1 MRSSNKNNRAKC
13 RYAVFFITLAVAV
26 SHAQSPSPILF
37 GLKKTAITAG
47 EPVLLDVKV
56 RNAASEP
63 LVVDFGLNAE
73 DGISISAVDPAGKS
87 HQKPEPAIREGLQS
101 FGWMRLDNGQEYS
114 KTLILNEWFDFSQIG
129 HYEIIIELKKAPIL
143 GDKTLSITIPPLMLE
158 VAPYDRAK
166 LELACRELTLQIRK
180 RNIDKE
186 YLAAGIAIRALVYIR
201 DPVVVPYWN
210 QVLEYADGVA
220 VSSLR
225 KIATLEAV
233 HVLARALH
241 SHDSETRSQA
251 HFALQS
257 IEHETSDPMVRAQAK
272 LALKPHP

>member
-1 MRSSNKNNRAKC
+1 M
-13 RYAVFFITLAVAV
+13 
-26 SHAQSPSPILF
+26 
-37 GLKKTAITAG
+37 
-47 EPVLLDVKV
+47 
-56 RNAASEP
+56 
-63 LVVDFGLNAE
+63 
-73 DGISISAVDPAGKS
+73 DG
-87 HQKPEPAIREGLQS
+87 
-101 FGWMRLDNGQEYS
+101 MRLENGQEYF

-129 HYEIIIELKKAPIL
+129 DYEIIVQLKTVPKL
-143 GDKTLSITIPPLMLE
+143 GDQTLSITIPPLTLE

-186 YLAAGIAIRALVYIR
+186 YLAAGFAIRALGYIR

-220 VSSLR
+220 ISSLR

-241 SHDSETRSQA
+241 FHDNETRSQA
-251 HFALQS
+251 RFALQS
-257 IEHETSDPMVRAQAK
+257 IGGMDAEDLYT
-272 LALKPHP
+272 